1 MTQYIGGKMSIMLK
15 ILKSTEYESKQRQVA
30 RLKKEVEQL
39 TEDIQLI
46 ELTLNQ

>member
-1 MTQYIGGKMSIMLK
+1 MSIMLK